1 MADAGTLVCQ
11 QMSRPLLRGRQRR
24 MPPEHCIIDEFYKS
38 TDPSLLQECKRQK
51 RDPTRLPPER
61 KRGKFDRA
69 TREQLTHY
77 CLLKWHEDHLKNQ
90 VIGKMAQEIL
100 ALRSREHA
108 PTQRQVRAA
117 PLHPL
122 PVAPSP
128 RRPALGTIP
137 DTYQAFRTPEYITS
151 PIVFCK
157 EDTVPPASPIPSAP
171 LIGTAGSSP
180 AYEPG
185 QPTPRSSKEYQTKKT
200 RITNVYAGD
209 AVQSEADA
217 ALAWRQV
224 VTDARNERLTNLEVE
239 LHHEALQSA
248 VTRMRKGTKR
258 KREHGVE
265 SGVDIS

>member
-1 MADAGTLVCQ
+1 MTPQ
-11 QMSRPLLRGRQRR
+11 
-24 MPPEHCIIDEFYKS
+24 HCIIDEFYNS

-61 KRGKFDRA
+61 KGGKFDRA

-77 CLLKWHEDHLKNQ
+77 CLLKWLEDHLKNQ

-100 ALRSREHA
+100 ALRSREQA
-108 PTQRQVRAA
+108 STQGQAV
-117 PLHPL
+117 PPHPL
-122 PVAPSP
+122 PVLPSP
-128 RRPALGTIP
+128 RRPTLGTIP
-137 DTYQAFRTPEYITS
+137 DKYPVFRTPEYITS

-157 EDTVPPASPIPSAP
+157 EDTVPPASPLPSAP

-185 QPTPRSSKEYQTKKT
+185 QPTPRSSKEYHTKKT

-224 VTDARNERLTNLEVE
+224 VADARNGQLTN
-239 LHHEALQSA
+239 
-248 VTRMRKGTKR
+248 
-258 KREHGVE
+258 
-265 SGVDIS
+265 

>member
-1 MADAGTLVCQ
+1 
-11 QMSRPLLRGRQRR
+11 
-24 MPPEHCIIDEFYKS
+24 
-38 TDPSLLQECKRQK
+38 
-51 RDPTRLPPER
+51 
-61 KRGKFDRA
+61 
-69 TREQLTHY
+69 
-77 CLLKWHEDHLKNQ
+77 
-90 VIGKMAQEIL
+90 MAQEIL

-108 PTQRQVRAA
+108 PTQSQVRAA

-180 AYEPG
+180 VYEPG

-217 ALAWRQV
+217 AL
-224 VTDARNERLTNLEVE
+224 D
-239 LHHEALQSA
+239 S
-248 VTRMRKGTKR
+248 
-258 KREHGVE
+258 
-265 SGVDIS
+265 